1 MPEQAFKVVGHS
13 EQRIGAVERLSGE
26 CRFAADIDMESVV
39 ALQVLRS
46 DRPHARIV
54 RLDTSD
60 SRRVPGC
67 LAVFTASDIP
77 GRNRLGIIKKDQRL
91 LADGKV
97 RCIGDAVA
105 LVAAETLTAAEEAI
119 EAVRVVTRIFLRSS
133 IRRRLLNPAQP

>member
-1 MPEQAFKVVGHS
+1 MPEQALKIVGQS

-54 RLDTSD
+54 QLDSSD
-60 SRRVPGC
+60 ARRVPGC

-97 RCIGDAVA
+97 RCVGDAIA
-105 LVAAETLTAAEEAI
+105 LVAAETLTGAEEA
-119 EAVRVVTRIFLRSS
+119 RKPSG
-133 IRRRLLNPAQP
+133 LL